1 MNIRKPRFSAVLVI
15 MLFASALPIARKYY
29 FIGRRA

>member
-1 MNIRKPRFSAVLVI
+1 MNIRKPRFSDVVVI
-15 MLFASALPIARKYY
+15 VLFASALPIARNYY